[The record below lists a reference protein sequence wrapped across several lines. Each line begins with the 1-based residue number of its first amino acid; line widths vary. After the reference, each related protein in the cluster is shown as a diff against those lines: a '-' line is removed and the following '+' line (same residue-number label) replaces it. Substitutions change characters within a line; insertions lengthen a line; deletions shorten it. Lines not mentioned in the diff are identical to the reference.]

1 MSKRKCLLSLLIA
14 LPPLL
19 FGLLYGGGY
28 IAQFLRSYHVW
39 QDAGGTPGAGSA
51 PQMPSFGLWDCFGAI
66 FTFPYGIFG
75 LLIFLSV
82 LALLVIMV
90 MRMGYSETGEYDKER
105 NFIYSRK
112 GTYGTSG
119 FMDVKEAEEIFT
131 LTASLKNQTGT
142 IFGLLG
148 GKFLCMP
155 EESLLNKNVA
165 VYGASGSMKTRAY
178 CLNRI
183 LQAANGP
190 EEKRESLII
199 CDPKSELYERT
210 SSYLENRKR

>member
-1 MSKRKCLLSLLIA
+1 MSKRKRLLSLLIA

-19 FGLLYGGGY
+19 FGLLYSGGY
-28 IAQFLRSYHVW
+28 IAQFLRNYQVW
-39 QDAGGTPGAGSA
+39 QDASGTLGAGSA

-75 LLIFLSV
+75 LLICLSV

-119 FMDVKEAEEIFT
+119 FMDVEEAEEIFT

-142 IFGLLG
+142 IFGLLD
-148 GKFLCMP
+148 GKYLCMP
-155 EESLLNKNVA
+155 EESLLNKN
-165 VYGASGSMKTRAY
+165 
-178 CLNRI
+178 
-183 LQAANGP
+183 AA
-190 EEKRESLII
+190 
-199 CDPKSELYERT
+199 
-210 SSYLENRKR
+210 